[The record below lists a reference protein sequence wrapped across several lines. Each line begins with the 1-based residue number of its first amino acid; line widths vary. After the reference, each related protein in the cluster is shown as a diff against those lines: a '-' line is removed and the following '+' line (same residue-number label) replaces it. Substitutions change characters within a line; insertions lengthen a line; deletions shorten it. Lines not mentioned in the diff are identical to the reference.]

1 MFTENYLPKCVDI
14 GLLTVGVEVFILM
27 DFRVWAKLSHN
38 LRSKIIEL
46 CARGKGTTM
55 TTLPGGGEGGGMWRG
70 IMRR

>member
-1 MFTENYLPKCVDI
+1 LFTENYLPKCVDI
-14 GLLTVGVEVFILM
+14 RLLTVGVEVFILM

-46 CARGKGTTM
+46 CARCKGTTM
-55 TTLPGGGEGGGMWRG
+55 TTLPGGREGGETWRG